1 MTDFSQRFL
10 YMFIITDSGMANH
23 EITIQGINT
32 TAIDHH
38 ISSGRLLPVL
48 YKQMIARYAAMN
60 DTKCPTAGIQ
70 QLVQYVVTMRF
81 M

>member
-1 MTDFSQRFL
+1 MT
-10 YMFIITDSGMANH
+10 NH

-32 TAIDHH
+32 IAIDHH

-60 DTKCPTAGIQ
+60 DTTCTTAGIQ
-70 QLVQYVVTMRF
+70 QLEQYAIIRRF
-81 M
+81 V